1 MTPGDPSQ
9 LLLKAWIECRDA
21 ECEGRGVNFG
31 HFYVDDA
38 RAVLAELEALR
49 VVADATEA
57 HLAAIEHEFDFPT
70 HDNAQVVLA
79 CHQRC
84 KAALDHYKQARSTE
98 TK

>member
-9 LLLKAWIECRDA
+9 LLKAWIECRDA

-49 VVADATEA
+49 VVAEKAEV
-57 HLAAIEHEFDFPT
+57 LCKAIAFSHPT
-70 HDNAQVVLA
+70 PQWDETM
-79 CHQRC
+79 
-84 KAALDHYKQARSTE
+84 AALDHYQQVRSTE